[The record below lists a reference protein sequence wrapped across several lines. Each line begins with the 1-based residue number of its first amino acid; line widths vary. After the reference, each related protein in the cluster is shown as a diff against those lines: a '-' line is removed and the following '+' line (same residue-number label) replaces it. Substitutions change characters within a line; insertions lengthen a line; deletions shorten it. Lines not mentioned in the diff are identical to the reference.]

1 MPTINMHATG
11 DNIRRMRKNAG
22 MTIADVQMACGVTAA
37 AVCKWQ
43 RGDAM
48 PTIDNLV
55 ILAAVWGVKI
65 DDILVV
71 SDNRKT
77 GAA

>member
-1 MPTINMHATG
+1 MPTINMQATG

-71 SDNRKT
+71 NDNRKT